1 MTPEL
6 PDRRKRGDR
15 TTAFRS
21 EGERR
26 IGQFLND
33 YGIHYTY
40 EQGVLVTDQDKP
52 KIWHPDF
59 YLPEFAA
66 YIEYYGLAGN
76 HDYNRG
82 IQRKTAV
89 YAANGLD
96 VVPVYLWTFHDD
108 WQGYIIESLHDIST
122 RRLAA
127 LEQKRCSPA
136 RPTPRYSSL
145 PRGPGGYSRCAARRY
160 R

>member
-6 PDRRKRGDR
+6 PHRPKPEDKAA
-15 TTAFRS
+15 AFRS
-21 EGERR
+21 QGERR
-26 IGQFLND
+26 IGQLLND

-40 EQGVLVTDQDKP
+40 EQGALVTDQGKP

-66 YIEYYGLAGN
+66 YIEYYGLAGD

-82 IQRKTAV
+82 IQLKTSV

-96 VVPVYLWTFHDD
+96 VVPVYPWTFHDD

-127 LEQKRCSPA
+127 LDQKRYSPA
-136 RPTPRYSSL
+136 QPTPRYSSL
-145 PRGPGGYSRCAARRY
+145 PRGPGGYARCAPRRY